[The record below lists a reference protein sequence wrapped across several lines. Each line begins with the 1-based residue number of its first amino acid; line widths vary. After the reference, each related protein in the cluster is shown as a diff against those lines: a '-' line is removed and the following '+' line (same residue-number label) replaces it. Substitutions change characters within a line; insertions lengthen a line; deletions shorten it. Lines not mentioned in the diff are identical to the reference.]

1 MEQRVR
7 ESFARQGFM
16 QTMSAELTRI
26 GTGSTEIRFPYAK
39 SLSQQNGFLH
49 AAAVTAALDSACG
62 YAALTV
68 APEGF
73 EVLSVE
79 FKVNLLSPAAG
90 DWFVARAQVKRPG
103 NKLTVCSADAF
114 AVDGWAGKA
123 HRYHAGNDDF
133 CAITRRG
140 AKQVRRQLT
149 AAHALIC
156 YRCFLPDLA
165 GFTGLRCAG
174 PAPDLHDHSMRIGA
188 LTKSP
193 PANTQM
199 IGRSPVVAST
209 SLRLSTSQIASRVFS
224 RAPHAG

>member
-1 MEQRVR
+1 
-7 ESFARQGFM
+7 M

-68 APEGF
+68 AAEGF

-114 AVDGWAGKA
+114 AVMDGQEKLIATMLATMIFVPLRDGELNKS
-123 HRYHAGNDDF
+123 
-133 CAITRRG
+133 G
-140 AKQVRRQLT
+140 A
-149 AAHALIC
+149 
-156 YRCFLPDLA
+156 
-165 GFTGLRCAG
+165 
-174 PAPDLHDHSMRIGA
+174 S
-188 LTKSP
+188 
-193 PANTQM
+193 
-199 IGRSPVVAST
+199 
-209 SLRLSTSQIASRVFS
+209 
-224 RAPHAG
+224 